1 MHKLVYQVTQGSL
14 ERLSSLWY
22 TNECARS
29 WEIPISCLFTC
40 PTGTLDE
47 TEQRELP
54 LKVLHSCFLSC
65 IINTKFTK
73 KFIQVTY
80 SHLEYQEPC
89 EFFFKICKPKLPV
102 LDYGCVVRGYPVI
115 SYPWIFLT
123 QTTCTQAQTL
133 RTHFRSVQTQP
144 SRRFVPNKLW
154 HKMFKTNIN
163 IHFIYPGNRKII
175 KMHTRMRKI
184 YLWSYLLHCWTLLNN
199 ISVSDPH
206 KVSVICFSI
215 VYTCEFLDNNS

>member
-1 MHKLVYQVTQGSL
+1 MQKLVYQVTQGSL

-29 WEIPISCLFTC
+29 WEIPISFLFTC

-47 TEQRELP
+47 TEQ
-54 LKVLHSCFLSC
+54 SSSFLFISC

-89 EFFFKICKPKLPV
+89 EFLFKICKPKLPV
-102 LDYGCVVRGYPVI
+102 LDYGCIVRGYPVI

-123 QTTCTQAQTL
+123 QAICTQAQTF
-133 RTHFRSVQTQP
+133 RTHFRSVHTQP
-144 SRRFVPNKLW
+144 SGRFVPNKLW
-154 HKMFKTNIN
+154 QN
-163 IHFIYPGNRKII
+163 
-175 KMHTRMRKI
+175 
-184 YLWSYLLHCWTLLNN
+184 
-199 ISVSDPH
+199 V
-206 KVSVICFSI
+206 
-215 VYTCEFLDNNS
+215 